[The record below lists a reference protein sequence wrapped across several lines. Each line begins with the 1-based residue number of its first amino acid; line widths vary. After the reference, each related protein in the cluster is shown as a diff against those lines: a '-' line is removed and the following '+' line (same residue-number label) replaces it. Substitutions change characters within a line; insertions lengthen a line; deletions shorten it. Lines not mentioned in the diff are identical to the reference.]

1 MKAEPGHRGRRG
13 VHPLVAAA
21 RGAGQRRFPCYG
33 LAPQSAPAM
42 SDLQDQMKQAVA
54 AAAVEQIQDG
64 MVLGLGSG
72 STAALMIQGLGERLR
87 RGELRDIVG
96 VTTSFQGE
104 VLAAELGIPLQSL
117 NAVDRIDLAIDGADE
132 VDPSFQLIKGGGACH
147 VQEKLVAVRAKRF
160 VVVVDSTKLV
170 DTLNLGF
177 KLPVEVLPGAWRQ
190 VKDQLG
196 EMGADAQLRMA
207 VRKAG
212 PVVTDQG
219 NLVLDVTFAGGISDP
234 EALEKAINNLPGVLE
249 NGLFV
254 NLTDQVLVG
263 EIVDG
268 VPGVRDLAKR

>member
-1 MKAEPGHRGRRG
+1 
-13 VHPLVAAA
+13 
-21 RGAGQRRFPCYG
+21 
-33 LAPQSAPAM
+33 M

-54 AAAVEQIQDG
+54 AAATEQIRSG
-64 MVLGLGSG
+64 MVVGLGSG
-72 STAALMIQGLGERLR
+72 STAALMIQALGAKLQS
-87 RGELRDIVG
+87 GELSDIMG

-132 VDPSFQLIKGGGACH
+132 VDPAFQLIKGGGACH

-177 KLPVEVLPGAWRQ
+177 LLPVEVLPGAWRQ
-190 VKDQLG
+190 VQGQLKAMGG
-196 EMGADAQLRMA
+196 EAQLRMA
-207 VRKAG
+207 VKKAG

-219 NLVLDVTFAGGISDP
+219 NLVLDVKFAGGIGDP
-234 EALEKAINNLPGVLE
+234 AALEAAINNIPGVLE

-263 EIVDG
+263 EIVAG
-268 VPGVRDLAKR
+268 EPRVRDLAKR